1 MQEGLKELE
10 VLLDP
15 YDWFYEV
22 DAEPLRYVV
31 YVTAMN
37 SEQNSVIPDRVQG
50 KQVVIHF
57 ARSKMANAQEFM
69 AEDPRSK
76 PLVNWKDSL
85 DAIAATGKLPLPLS
99 GPYSAILPDGSGS
112 VTQEDLDT
120 ALEDLQSVQVPN
132 LDELGRELDRLERQC
147 GPNILFDIFFE
158 IHDGKNAVTNLG
170 TKFPDVHRVMQGL
183 YHEYGFDPIYNE
195 LEG

>member
-31 YVTAMN
+31 YVTHMN

-57 ARSKMANAQEFM
+57 ARSKTTNAQEFVV
-69 AEDPRSK
+69 EGRP
-76 PLVNWKDSL
+76 SL
-85 DAIAATGKLPLPLS
+85 LKSIDAIATTGDLLLPLS
-99 GPYSAILPDGSGS
+99 EDDVEVPD
-112 VTQEDLDT
+112 L
-120 ALEDLQSVQVPN
+120 N
-132 LDELGRELDRLERQC
+132 ELGQRIDKLERQV

-158 IHDGKNAVTNLG
+158 IHDGGRAVTQLG
-170 TKFPDVHRVMQGL
+170 AKFPEVRHAMQEL